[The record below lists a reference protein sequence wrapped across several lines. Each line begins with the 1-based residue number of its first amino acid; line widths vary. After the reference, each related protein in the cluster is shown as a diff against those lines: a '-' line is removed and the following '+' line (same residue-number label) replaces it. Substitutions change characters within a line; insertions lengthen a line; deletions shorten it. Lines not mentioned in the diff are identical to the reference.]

1 MELDIAF
8 FSTLLNHNVVGHKVT
23 TVNRMAKTRRMR
35 KRKQTRRLRRRNQRG
50 GVLKFESVG
59 LENEDNTVVT
69 LFPSPEDE
77 LENVPIVTSLS
88 RARDLFKD

>member
-1 MELDIAF
+1 MVLDIVF
-8 FSTLLNHNVVGHKVT
+8 FSILLNRNVVGHKVT
-23 TVNRMAKTRRMR
+23 TVDRMAKTRRMR
-35 KRKQTRRLRRRNQRG
+35 KRKQTRKLRRRNQRG

-59 LENEDNTVVT
+59 RENEDNTVVT